1 MSLGAFP
8 RCATHEA
15 AEVPERMRGAL
26 SSAVS
31 AVGVP
36 ASTFIAGVAD
46 AGPGDWFHDVLRAAD
61 DPLLT
66 ASTIRPGA

>member
-1 MSLGAFP
+1 
-8 RCATHEA
+8 
-15 AEVPERMRGAL
+15 MRGAL

-61 DPLLT
+61 DALLT